1 MSQDSN
7 PSSRPSIWTMIL
19 SVLAAMIGIQK
30 NKNRERDFSKGN
42 PWLFIIIGL
51 ILTGAFVLLLISIVQ
66 TVLINAKS

>member
-42 PWLFIIIGL
+42 PWLFMIIGL